1 MINILSIRSKLL
13 FAFSILIA
21 LMLLIFTIAFMRIHT
36 INEKVNEITN
46 VTSRKIQL
54 IGEIED
60 FMITISRDQKKMVRE
75 PDQLKIQSIHQGINK
90 LTENVK
96 KDLAELEKL
105 SEGQISIL
113 IQQIRPKLDEYF
125 DLNEPLFKYAV
136 EDTENETERIAAGAS
151 MNAYVKV
158 RNSLDELAIVLS
170 AKGSKEQIDNTYKIR
185 GAVTDLKMTERAM
198 AYASTAEADNAI
210 IQKAGLYEQQIESI
224 TSRLA
229 ASLSGQPKA
238 IYDQFLHHYGIFYTI
253 HLEAQKS
260 GQQNSIAKGFELSD
274 GQAEKLA
281 AEAGMVL
288 QQIQALINTQI
299 EQDKKDSA
307 SLYESTITTMVVI
320 IIVAIALGSFIAIW
334 LMKDIVASLNIAKDA
349 IRKIGAGNFSFDVKS
364 DKQDEIGEMLV
375 ELQLMIEKLRS
386 SVDVAKRV
394 SKGDL
399 TIDFSSIKNRGGD
412 LDQALEEMVINLRE
426 IATAI
431 YCGADNVSAAS
442 QQVASAS
449 QQMSQGA
456 QEQASATEEVSSS
469 MQQMVANI
477 QQNTDNSRETEKIAN
492 KAAKDIQVSSE
503 SVSQTVEAINTIAE
517 KIIIV
522 EEIASKTDLLAL
534 NAAVEAARA
543 GEHGKGFAVVA
554 AEVRKLAERSQKAA
568 AEINEISSRTV
579 RSAVDSKQLL
589 LHTLPDI
596 NKTAEL
602 VQEIAAAS
610 IEQNTGADQVNGAI
624 QQLSN
629 VTQGNASAAEQLS
642 SNAEEL
648 NSQAEELKA
657 AVSFFKLENRAYVKA
672 AKTPKIRQASRAFE
686 SESLVHSNGHGDAKG
701 FDLKLVDHISDND
714 FTEF

>member
-1 MINILSIRSKLL
+1 MIQILSIRSKLL
-13 FAFSILIA
+13 FAFSVLIG
-21 LMLLIFTIAFMRIHT
+21 LMLVIFSIAFLRIRT

-46 VTSRKIQL
+46 VTTRKIQL

-60 FMITISRDQKKMVRE
+60 LMITISRDQKKMVRE
-75 PDQLKIQSIHQGINK
+75 PDQLKIQSLHQGINK
-90 LTENVK
+90 LSESVK
-96 KDLAELEKL
+96 KDLDELDKL

-113 IQQIRPKLDEYF
+113 IKQIKPKLEEYF
-125 DLNEPLFKYAV
+125 DLNEPLYNYAV
-136 EDTENETERIAAGAS
+136 KDTENETERIAAGS
-151 MNAYVKV
+151 SQEAYTKV
-158 RNSLDELAIVLS
+158 RNTLDELASVLS
-170 AKGSKEQIDNTYKIR
+170 VKGSKEQMDNTYKIR
-185 GAVTDLKMTERAM
+185 GVITDLKMTERAM
-198 AYASTAEADNAI
+198 AYASTQEADNVI
-210 IQKAGLYEQQIESI
+210 LQKANLIEQQIESLS
-224 TSRLA
+224 SRLA
-229 ASLSGQPKA
+229 AGLSGQPKA
-238 IYDQFLHHYGIFYTI
+238 LYDQFLHHYGIFYTV
-253 HLEAQKS
+253 HSEARKT
-260 GQQNSIAKGFELSD
+260 GMQNSIAKGFELSD
-274 GQAEKLA
+274 GLAEKLA
-281 AEAGMVL
+281 TESGMVL
-288 QQIQALINTQI
+288 QQIQALINEQI
-299 EQDKKDSA
+299 ELDKKESA
-307 SLYESTITTMVVI
+307 SIYASTITAMVI
-320 IIVAIALGSFIAIW
+320 IIVVAIALGTFIAIW
-334 LMKDIVASLNIAKDA
+334 LMKDIVTSLGIAKEA
-349 IRKIGAGNFSFDVKS
+349 IRKIGAGNFAFDMKS

-375 ELQLMIEKLRS
+375 ELQAMIEKLRS

-412 LDQALEEMVINLRE
+412 LDQALEEMVVNLRE

-431 YCGADNVSAAS
+431 YSGADNVSAAS

-517 KIIIV
+517 KILIV

-568 AEINEISSRTV
+568 AEINDISNKTV
-579 RSAVDSKQLL
+579 RSAGDSKQLL

-602 VQEIAAAS
+602 VQEITAAS
-610 IEQNTGADQVNGAI
+610 VEQNTGADQVNGAI

-657 AVSFFKLENRAYVKA
+657 AVSFFKLENRAYAKA
-672 AKTPKIRQASRAFE
+672 TKTSTLRKTSRLF
-686 SESLVHSNGHGDAKG
+686 SSHSAEHSHGNGEAKG
-701 FDLKLVDHISDND
+701 FDLKLSDHVSDND